1 MEESRLSH
9 FRKKSF
15 QHKYRIAAFKEICD
29 SVSRGVTEGSEAGQ
43 GFILPSSYVG
53 GPRYLYQIYLDCVAI
68 CRRYG
73 CPDLFITFTSN
84 PLWSEV
90 IEALA
95 SFPGQHAVDRPD
107 IVDRVFHMKS
117 NLFMDDI
124 VKGMFFGPV
133 LAGDIVILF
142 ILAYYHS

>member
-1 MEESRLSH
+1 VLL
-9 FRKKSF
+9 F
-15 QHKYRIAAFKEICD
+15 
-29 SVSRGVTEGSEAGQ
+29 
-43 GFILPSSYVG
+43 
-53 GPRYLYQIYLDCVAI
+53 

-73 CPDLFITFTSN
+73 CPDLFIT
-84 PLWSEV
+84 LWSEV